1 MFCSLSQLK
10 LKSSTM
16 MINYS
21 SYKHNTAKHKIN
33 KNQTIGGRDEA
44 F

>member
-1 MFCSLSQLK
+1 
-10 LKSSTM
+10 M

-21 SYKHNTAKHKIN
+21 SYKHNAAKHKIN